1 MGEAKIEIKVG
12 EVSFSGEGDGK
23 WLSDQ
28 LDKLL
33 EKIPELAKVRTSPLE
48 NGGSKPDSTAEKTK
62 AAGTLPSFLKAKKV
76 LGNQVRKFLA
86 TAVWL
91 HDSRN
96 TDRLTTR
103 DVSKALSTNR
113 QGKLTN
119 ASDSL
124 NSNVKRGFCEK
135 DGKKQFF
142 VTDEGRTNLG

>member
-33 EKIPELAKVRTSPLE
+33 EKIPELAKVRTPRLE
-48 NGGSKPDSTAEKTK
+48 NGGSKPDSPAEEIK
-62 AAGTLPSFLKAKKV
+62 AAGTLASFLKAKKA
-76 LGNQVRKFLA
+76 LDNQVRKFLA
-86 TAVWL
+86 TAAWL
-91 HDSRN
+91 HDSQN
-96 TDRLTTR
+96 TDRLATG
-103 DVSKALSTNR
+103 DVSKALSANR

-119 ASDSL
+119 ASDCL
-124 NSNVKRGFCEK
+124 NSNVEQGFCEK
-135 DGKKQFF
+135 DGKHFF